1 MYFVYILKYTNYK
14 PPSKEKVVKI
24 QLVDMQILFISFS
37 QFSYVI
43 VFLLKK

>member
-24 QLVDMQILFISFS
+24 QLVDMQILFTEKIELGNSIAFTL
-37 QFSYVI
+37 V
-43 VFLLKK
+43 L